1 MRLAAG
7 SLPWLIRQDL
17 RLAFRGMS
25 LGRRRLWPY
34 LLYGVFLIGLHAVA
48 GLVLYAMLNSPTALS
63 TERALQFSGVLLLS
77 LEFFMLMAAM
87 IGSFRLILA
96 GRELSLHLAS
106 PLPFE
111 RVLWMRVVSLVFGTW
126 AISILLVT
134 PVANMGALL
143 GEPLFLLAYPVTVMM
158 AMLTLAVALT
168 IVGLA
173 VRLAGVVH
181 ARRVLQVVQALV
193 PLGFVAVSLLS
204 RDPQAKPGDGGQGIA
219 GGGMAAYAHLV
230 RLPALAMT
238 GDLAALLA
246 MSLLA
251 VLSLWLATR
260 LAAPAILQAVQS
272 PDNAPSRKRDR
283 QAGSEAMPRFR
294 PGLLRVVM
302 LKEWRTIVRDPRLA
316 IALLAQPMLVVMF
329 FYGNLFNGRYQLAAA
344 VAATTFFAGQL
355 SQYVSNLMIS
365 AEEAPTLLGASPRS
379 RGQLVAYKCVA
390 ALTPVLL
397 LMLLASSWAM
407 AQNLWMGIV
416 CLLCSFG
423 AGFCA
428 CAVEVARPYPS
439 PRRSF
444 VQVSAA
450 RRSRDPL
457 DIVSVLAMQFGWTA
471 AAWFLANGNLWGAG
485 IVLLVLLVPFFEWWR
500 DANRQALL
508 GY

>member
-7 SLPWLIRQDL
+7 SLPWLVWQDL

-34 LLYGVFLIGLHAVA
+34 LLYGGFLIGLHAVA
-48 GLVLYAMLNSPTALS
+48 GLVLYAMLNAPTSLS
-63 TERALQFSGVLLLS
+63 TERALQFSGVMLLS

-96 GRELSLHLAS
+96 GRELSLHLSS

-111 RVLWMRVVSLVFGTW
+111 RVLWMRVVSLIAGTW

-158 AMLTLAVALT
+158 AMVTLALALF
-168 IVGLA
+168 IIGLA
-173 VRLAGVVH
+173 VRLFGVVQ

-204 RDPQAKPGDGGQGIA
+204 RDPQAKASDGGHGIA
-219 GGGMAAYAHLV
+219 SSGLAAHAHLV

-238 GDLAALLA
+238 GDLTALLS

-251 VLSLWLATR
+251 GLSLVLATR
-260 LAAPAILQAVQS
+260 YAAPAILQAVQS
-272 PDNAPSRKRDR
+272 PDNAPPR
-283 QAGSEAMPRFR
+283 QRRQQASGETMPRFR

-316 IALLAQPMLVVMF
+316 IALLAQPMLIVAF
-329 FYGNLFNGRYQLAAA
+329 FYGNLFKGQYQLAAA

-355 SQYVSNLMIS
+355 SQYISNLMIS
-365 AEEAPTLLGASPRS
+365 AEEAPALLGASPRS
-379 RGQLVAYKCVA
+379 RSQLIAYKCIA
-390 ALTPVLL
+390 ALAPVLL
-397 LMLLASSWAM
+397 LMLLASLWAM

-444 VQVSAA
+444 VQVAAA

-500 DANRQALL
+500 DANRQNLL